1 MNANHILLQHVTDY
15 HQRHFNVRVNK
26 ENLSTV
32 IMHWP
37 ELFNVGNNTLNRH
50 DLNAVKTFI
59 RQSDKHQ
66 RLEYQLAYQQLTDFL
81 VKHSLL
87 SLPESELKHLKSQD
101 EQWVE
106 RVYQQIARSNQ
117 VLNWYQMEK
126 SRFVHERGQP
136 SLTFAAI
143 ALAIEVAPL
152 SLYHLAKILSQPQ
165 HIDHSNL
172 NVKVIHNRKMK
183 EEQKAIYHTTY
194 RLTPFLYRLLLEPSL
209 NTTNITTDKLHNA
222 INQTFTVLDGM
233 AFSSPLD
240 FKATMECIWLHS
252 HTLPRNLLN
261 DLATPER
268 HVAPRPIQ
276 PLKIEVN
283 KKPHTK
289 VRRSEHAHSY
299 WPHRTALMPLI
310 RSANNLNALRKATV
324 DIAQPELNS
333 DNVLPKLLF
342 DYTIHRIQKGG
353 TIKPNLALGSIAL
366 YCGIEKQFQA
376 HPLTY
381 DCAME
386 EESINDWALAL
397 YKTLSSGNQTLVRYF
412 FGFLAHHPLTEY
424 LDLSLFT
431 PPYEPPSVSAF
442 RISPNELDTL
452 VRSLLILPNE
462 SLLTRLYGAIAAI
475 LGFHGM
481 LRRGEV
487 CRLRIKDVRAL
498 PYLNDLSFHLTITST
513 DEGNPKG
520 HKHRYATICLPP
532 EQAELLTQLLK
543 LKKNEP
549 ETSPLLSLRGQTLS
563 QRTEQFIQPVSQ
575 LMKQLFGEQAHF
587 HHLRH
592 SGAHVLNEQLLRLA
606 YDRLYTR
613 QYYYIDDNHF
623 VFESTTVK
631 ARLHYWLQGREFLTV
646 NAAILFDELC
656 RPLGHAHYATTRW
669 SYLHGIE
676 WLPELL
682 ESDKIAYTHA
692 ELRYIFN
699 LSPTSNDIS
708 RRIKAMSPDVYALSI
723 TERKQD
729 PVFINQQTLIQTLTQ
744 NSPKRTH
751 TAHEFTL
758 YETWIEEYVP
768 SGFYSLCEH
777 QFLLHTDKC
786 LSFNTL
792 SQLAEYSRR
801 STWKKGTFTSLKKIF
816 HSINTKGLQSDLP
829 YFSVFTSP
837 SKAVG
842 ETLTTLM
849 KTEMKWLPMRY
860 VHHLNKD
867 AKASLPRRKQNTAK
881 HFPRP
886 QKGEAIQRHREGEST
901 LEIQFYHPEPNA
913 MSTKQE
919 LAVIADMI
927 STMK

>member
-1 MNANHILLQHVTDY
+1 
-15 HQRHFNVRVNK
+15 
-26 ENLSTV
+26 
-32 IMHWP
+32 
-37 ELFNVGNNTLNRH
+37 
-50 DLNAVKTFI
+50 
-59 RQSDKHQ
+59 
-66 RLEYQLAYQQLTDFL
+66 
-81 VKHSLL
+81 
-87 SLPESELKHLKSQD
+87 
-101 EQWVE
+101 
-106 RVYQQIARSNQ
+106 
-117 VLNWYQMEK
+117 
-126 SRFVHERGQP
+126 
-136 SLTFAAI
+136 
-143 ALAIEVAPL
+143 
-152 SLYHLAKILSQPQ
+152 
-165 HIDHSNL
+165 
-172 NVKVIHNRKMK
+172 
-183 EEQKAIYHTTY
+183 
-194 RLTPFLYRLLLEPSL
+194 
-209 NTTNITTDKLHNA
+209 
-222 INQTFTVLDGM
+222 
-233 AFSSPLD
+233 
-240 FKATMECIWLHS
+240 
-252 HTLPRNLLN
+252 
-261 DLATPER
+261 
-268 HVAPRPIQ
+268 
-276 PLKIEVN
+276 
-283 KKPHTK
+283 
-289 VRRSEHAHSY
+289 
-299 WPHRTALMPLI
+299 
-310 RSANNLNALRKATV
+310 
-324 DIAQPELNS
+324 
-333 DNVLPKLLF
+333 
-342 DYTIHRIQKGG
+342 
-353 TIKPNLALGSIAL
+353 
-366 YCGIEKQFQA
+366 
-376 HPLTY
+376 
-381 DCAME
+381 
-386 EESINDWALAL
+386 
-397 YKTLSSGNQTLVRYF
+397 
-412 FGFLAHHPLTEY
+412 
-424 LDLSLFT
+424 
-431 PPYEPPSVSAF
+431 
-442 RISPNELDTL
+442 
-452 VRSLLILPNE
+452 
-462 SLLTRLYGAIAAI
+462 
-475 LGFHGM
+475 M

-801 STWKKGTFTSLKKIF
+801 STWKKGTFTLLKKIF